1 MSFIQANDSD
11 SGVYGSVSYSI
22 QSGNQNG
29 LFHLDK
35 FSGIVTVYK
44 SLMGD
49 AGNEAIM
56 LISASDNN
64 GAPPSNPSVNTATL
78 HIYVIGDVQTGIL
91 SIEAAAHYIY
101 SHVHEYER

>member
-1 MSFIQANDSD
+1 M
-11 SGVYGSVSYSI
+11 SYSI
-22 QSGNQNG
+22 KSGNQNG

-49 AGNEAIM
+49 AGKKTKMI
-56 LISASDNN
+56 ISANDNN
-64 GAPPSNPSVNTATL
+64 GAPPSNPSVNTAVL
-78 HIYVIGDVQTGIL
+78 HIYVIGDAQTGLL

-101 SHVHEYER
+101 SHIYEYER